1 MKLVQLN
8 KYKWAALDEDG
19 TILIISSNSN
29 IVRVNAP
36 IIKKARNKKKY
47 NRRAKSK

>member
-1 MKLVQLN
+1 MKIVQLN
-8 KYKWAALDEDG
+8 KYKWAAIDNDG

-36 IIKKARNKKKY
+36 IIKNARNKKKD
-47 NRRAKSK
+47 NRRAQPK